1 VWAPGHL
8 PVVWCLFPLFRPLS
22 LAISVILRL
31 DVNTLVILFISL
43 FVALCVKLD
52 HDTHKGT
59 HSVLAL
65 NLAVT

>member
-1 VWAPGHL
+1 
-8 PVVWCLFPLFRPLS
+8 VVWCLFVLFRPLS
-22 LAISVILRL
+22 LAISFILRL

-52 HDTHKGT
+52 PDTHKGT

-65 NLAVT
+65 NLGVT